1 MTLLERSL
9 DVLAFA
15 YALLFF
21 PAPAFWLIIH
31 PAIHFWRRF
40 GNRSFWIALPVWLVN
55 AVALSVL
62 APRIYMH
69 RLPRNAFSAVLGA
82 ALLIAGLAI
91 GRHVHR
97 VFGLKRLGGLP
108 EMNPGRYPGGVVQ
121 TGIYGRVRHPR
132 YLEYMLSF
140 VGWALLTGAAGLF
153 VLAILSVIAYLIVA
167 PLEERELREHYGDE
181 YDSYAREV
189 PRFIPRLR
197 RPA

>member
-1 MTLLERSL
+1 MILLKRSL
-9 DVLAFA
+9 DVVAFA

-21 PAPAFWLIIH
+21 PAPVFWLIIH

-40 GNRSFWIALPVWLVN
+40 GNRSFWIALPLWLIN
-55 AVALSVL
+55 AVALGLL
-62 APRIYMH
+62 APRIYAH
-69 RLPRNAFSAVLGA
+69 RVPRSFFSTLLGA
-82 ALLIAGLAI
+82 MLVAAGLAM

-108 EMNPGRYPGGVVQ
+108 EVNPDRYSGGVIRS
-121 TGIYGRVRHPR
+121 GIYGRVRHPR

-140 VGWALLTGAAGLF
+140 VGWALLTGAVGFF
-153 VLAILSVIAYLIVA
+153 VLATLSIILYLIVA
-167 PLEERELREHYGDE
+167 PLEERELLEHYGEE
-181 YDSYAREV
+181 YSSYARQV